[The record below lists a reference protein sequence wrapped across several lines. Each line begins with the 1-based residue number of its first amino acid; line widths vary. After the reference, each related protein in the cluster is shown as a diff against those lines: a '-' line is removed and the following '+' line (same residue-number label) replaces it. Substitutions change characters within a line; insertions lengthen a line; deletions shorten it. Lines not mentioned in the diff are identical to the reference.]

1 MPTNKP
7 AAEKTAARTPERTA
21 DPAGKAEN
29 RGRLREILGVL
40 ARHEIVK
47 GLTPEKLRRIV
58 EELGPTFVKLGQL
71 LSMRPDMLPAAYC
84 RELEKLRTDAYP
96 LPFEEVRAVVEEEYG
111 ARLETV
117 FSRFEKEP
125 LGSASIAQAHAAVLK
140 SGARVVVKVQR
151 PGIRDTM
158 ARDVALLHKAVRLLK
173 LTGGAG
179 DVVDFHAVLNEMWF
193 AAQQEMDFLIEA
205 RHMEE
210 FAAHNR
216 EAVYIACPAVEH
228 RYTTAR
234 VLVMEYVG
242 GLAVDDLE
250 GLKKAGYDPREIGV
264 KLADNYVKQI
274 IEDGFFHADPHP
286 GNLRVRGGQIV
297 WLDFG
302 MMGRLSQRDKRLF
315 RQAVRAIAEKDVSAL
330 KDMILTIGIHD
341 GPIHHARL
349 YGDIDGLLTQY
360 GGMGLAE
367 MNFGRMLEEFL
378 AVAQRNGIAMPEGIT
393 MLSRGALTIQ
403 GVLAKLDPDLN
414 VVEIMANRLSAELL
428 RDLDVKKELKEG
440 GKSLL
445 VSARKAAD
453 IPAQLSD
460 LLNMSIKGQ
469 AKMNLE
475 LTGSEEPL
483 AHVDRMVNRLALSL
497 LAAALLVGSSLLCT
511 TDMQPKVLGIPL
523 LGAAGYLISL
533 ALAGYLLAG
542 AWKNRKR

>member
-1 MPTNKP
+1 
-7 AAEKTAARTPERTA
+7 
-21 DPAGKAEN
+21 
-29 RGRLREILGVL
+29 
-40 ARHEIVK
+40 
-47 GLTPEKLRRIV
+47 
-58 EELGPTFVKLGQL
+58 
-71 LSMRPDMLPAAYC
+71 
-84 RELEKLRTDAYP
+84 
-96 LPFEEVRAVVEEEYG
+96 
-111 ARLETV
+111 
-117 FSRFEKEP
+117 
-125 LGSASIAQAHAAVLK
+125 
-140 SGARVVVKVQR
+140 
-151 PGIRDTM
+151 
-158 ARDVALLHKAVRLLK
+158 
-173 LTGGAG
+173 
-179 DVVDFHAVLNEMWF
+179 
-193 AAQQEMDFLIEA
+193 
-205 RHMEE
+205 
-210 FAAHNR
+210 
-216 EAVYIACPAVEH
+216 
-228 RYTTAR
+228 
-234 VLVMEYVG
+234 
-242 GLAVDDLE
+242 
-250 GLKKAGYDPREIGV
+250 
-264 KLADNYVKQI
+264 
-274 IEDGFFHADPHP
+274 
-286 GNLRVRGGQIV
+286 
-297 WLDFG
+297 
-302 MMGRLSQRDKRLF
+302 MMGRLSQRDQAPF

-349 YGDIDGLLTQY
+349 YGDIDALLTQY

-475 LTGSEEPL
+475 RPAPRSRWRMLTEWSTGWPCPCW
-483 AHVDRMVNRLALSL
+483 
-497 LAAALLVGSSLLCT
+497 AAALLVGSSLLCT

>member
-1 MPTNKP
+1 
-7 AAEKTAARTPERTA
+7 
-21 DPAGKAEN
+21 
-29 RGRLREILGVL
+29 
-40 ARHEIVK
+40 
-47 GLTPEKLRRIV
+47 
-58 EELGPTFVKLGQL
+58 
-71 LSMRPDMLPAAYC
+71 
-84 RELEKLRTDAYP
+84 
-96 LPFEEVRAVVEEEYG
+96 
-111 ARLETV
+111 
-117 FSRFEKEP
+117 
-125 LGSASIAQAHAAVLK
+125 
-140 SGARVVVKVQR
+140 
-151 PGIRDTM
+151 
-158 ARDVALLHKAVRLLK
+158 
-173 LTGGAG
+173 
-179 DVVDFHAVLNEMWF
+179 
-193 AAQQEMDFLIEA
+193 
-205 RHMEE
+205 
-210 FAAHNR
+210 
-216 EAVYIACPAVEH
+216 
-228 RYTTAR
+228 
-234 VLVMEYVG
+234 
-242 GLAVDDLE
+242 
-250 GLKKAGYDPREIGV
+250 
-264 KLADNYVKQI
+264 
-274 IEDGFFHADPHP
+274 
-286 GNLRVRGGQIV
+286 
-297 WLDFG
+297 
-302 MMGRLSQRDKRLF
+302 
-315 RQAVRAIAEKDVSAL
+315 
-330 KDMILTIGIHD
+330 
-341 GPIHHARL
+341 
-349 YGDIDGLLTQY
+349 
-360 GGMGLAE
+360 